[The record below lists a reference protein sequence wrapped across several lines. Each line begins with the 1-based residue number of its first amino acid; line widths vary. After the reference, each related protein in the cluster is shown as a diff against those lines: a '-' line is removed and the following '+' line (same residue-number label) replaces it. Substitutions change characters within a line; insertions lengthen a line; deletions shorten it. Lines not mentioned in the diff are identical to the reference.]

1 VLEGAMRLWVN
12 VAVVSAWFVTL
23 PCAADTL
30 TVGPGRTHASPCDAV
45 AVAKP
50 HDVIEISAGTYTD
63 SCSIAVQGITLRG
76 VDRQPKIDLSASDHP
91 AQYKGIYVID
101 ADDITIENLEL
112 SGAHIS
118 DDNGANAAALR
129 VQAAGLTVRG
139 CNIHDNQNGILGG
152 TTGTL
157 TIEHSEFAN
166 NGLGDG
172 CNQGG
177 CTHNLY
183 IANIDTLT
191 FRFNWSHHVA
201 TDTNDKGHL
210 LKSRAKNN
218 FILFNRL
225 SGEDGFDSY
234 ELDLPNG
241 GLAVVVGNLIQKG
254 PKAGNS
260 TLFSWGEE
268 GASNPDKRIFLAS
281 NTFVN
286 DYGSGKFV
294 SVSGATL
301 TAHNNL
307 FSGAGTV
314 SSSGVLS
321 ADNLTEDPLFVD
333 RAHYDYHLLSGSPA
347 IGKAVDPGMAD
358 QFSLKPVSAYAH
370 PLLEVAR
377 SKVEDVGAYE
387 FSEKV
392 TQPAAG
398 AGGSAGI
405 AAAVGGG
412 MGAAGGG
419 AAGSHAMPS
428 AGTSADAGRGAVPD
442 ERGGAGDSAGNAAG
456 SSAKSN
462 RAGCQLAS
470 SPSDSLLEPSV
481 LGVWLGWSVVR
492 RSERRRRR
500 SRTHERQWA
509 VS

>member
-1 VLEGAMRLWVN
+1 
-12 VAVVSAWFVTL
+12 
-23 PCAADTL
+23 
-30 TVGPGRTHASPCDAV
+30 
-45 AVAKP
+45 VAKP
-50 HDVIEISAGTYTD
+50 HDVIEISPATYTD
-63 SCSIAVQGITLRG
+63 SCSIAVQGLTLRG
-76 VDRQPKIDLSASDHP
+76 VDGQPKIDLSATDHP

-183 IANIDTLT
+183 VANIDTLN
-191 FRFNWSHHVA
+191 FRFNWSHRVA
-201 TDTNDKGHL
+201 TDTHDKGHL

-218 FILFNRL
+218 FILYNRL

-234 ELDLPNG
+234 EIDLPNG

-254 PKAGNS
+254 PKAGNG

-268 GASNPDKRIFLAS
+268 GASNPDKRVFLAS

-286 DYGSGKFV
+286 DFGSGRFV
-294 SVSGATL
+294 SVAGATL

-314 SSSGVLS
+314 SSSGTLP
-321 ADNLTEDPLFVD
+321 ADNLTDDPLFVD

-370 PLLEVAR
+370 PLLEMAR

-387 FSEKV
+387 FSPEGAK
-392 TQPAAG
+392 PAAG
-398 AGGSAGI
+398 AGGSAGHP
-405 AAAVGGG
+405 AADGGG
-412 MGAAGGG
+412 MGG
-419 AAGSHAMPS
+419 ADRGTAGSQGTPS
-428 AGTSADAGRGAVPD
+428 AGTGASAGRGVVPAD
-442 ERGGAGDSAGNAAG
+442 GGGAGAP
-456 SSAKSN
+456 SAKSKG
-462 RAGCQLAS
+462 AGCQLAFSPGS
-470 SPSDSLLEPSV
+470 SALEPSV
-481 LGVWLGWSVVR
+481 LAIWLGWRVLR

-500 SRTHERQWA
+500 SATRKAGRA